1 MSSPRRS
8 LRHLITRGQRLAG
21 ILATAVLATQVAL
34 MVALSVVDVIAR
46 RKRKV
51 RKFPT
56 VPPKPIALGEDQ
68 ITIYTFG
75 RDLYADML
83 ASIADAEAY
92 VYFETYIWKG
102 DEVGRSFKEALIAA
116 ADRGVSVF
124 VAYDVFANM
133 VVDPRFF
140 HLPENVH
147 VRRHPLIGSLVPLPR
162 NWGRNHRKLLVVDGK
177 DAYIGGYNIGSL
189 YADRWR
195 DTHARVQ
202 GPAAAEIENAFVDY
216 WNMKPLGMFPSKPD
230 LELPSPAG
238 RDWEASLQVHRNTPR
253 WQVYP
258 IRNMYLEAIDKAEHH
273 IWLTHAYLI
282 PDDDLMSSL
291 FQAARRGVDV
301 RIIVPATSNH
311 VVADWL
317 SRGFYDELLSKGVRL
332 FLYQGAM
339 VHSKTATID
348 GHWSTIGT
356 ANLDRLSL
364 LGNYEVNAEWTAPE
378 VAQKMEEVFMSD
390 VSNCIELELATWRA
404 RSPIAKAT
412 ESFLGP
418 WRPVF

>member
-1 MSSPRRS
+1 MSSPRTS
-8 LRHLITRGQRLAG
+8 LRHLLSRGQRLAG
-21 ILATAVLATQVAL
+21 MIATAVLSAQVVL
-34 MVALSVVDVIAR
+34 MVALSVIDVIAR
-46 RKRKV
+46 RKRKI

-56 VPPKPIALGEDQ
+56 VPPKPIPLGEDMV
-68 ITIYTFG
+68 TIYTFG

-83 ASIADAEAY
+83 ASIEGAERY

-102 DEVGRSFKEALIAA
+102 DEVGQAFKDALVAA
-116 ADRGVSVF
+116 AARGVDVF
-124 VAYDVFANM
+124 VAYDVFANL
-133 VVDPRFF
+133 VVDRRFF
-140 HLPENVH
+140 DLPDSIHL
-147 VRRHPLIGSLVPLPR
+147 RRHPLIGSILPLPR
-162 NWGRNHRKLLVVDGK
+162 NMGRNHRKLLVVDGD

-202 GPAAAEIENAFVDY
+202 GPTAAEIENAFVDY
-216 WNMKPLGMFPSKPD
+216 WNMKPLGLLPSKPA
-230 LELPSPAG
+230 LELQSPAG
-238 RDWEASLQVHRNTPR
+238 RDWQASMQVHRNTPR

-258 IRNMYLEAIDKAEHH
+258 IRNMYLEAIDKADHH

-301 RIIVPATSNH
+301 RIIVPAKSNH

-364 LGNYEVNAEWTAPE
+364 VGNYEVNAEWTAPE
-378 VAQKMEEVFMSD
+378 VAQKMEEVFQSD
-390 VSNCIELELATWRA
+390 LHNCVELDLDRWRA
-404 RSPIAKAT
+404 RSRFAKAT
-412 ESFLGP
+412 ESFLAP

>member
-1 MSSPRRS
+1 MSSPWTT
-8 LRHLITRGQRLAG
+8 LRDLITRAQRLAG
-21 ILATAVLATQVAL
+21 WLASLVLTLQVTL

-56 VPPKPIALGEDQ
+56 VPPVPIPLGDDQ
-68 ITIYTFG
+68 VTVYTFG
-75 RDLYADML
+75 RDLYNDML
-83 ASIADAEAY
+83 TSIEAAENY
-92 VYFETYIWKG
+92 IYFETYIWKG
-102 DEVGRSFKEALIAA
+102 DEVGTSFKEALVAA
-116 ADRGVSVF
+116 ADRGVQVF

-133 VVDPRFF
+133 VVNPRFF
-140 HLPENVH
+140 QFPENIH
-147 VRRHPLIGSLVPLPR
+147 VRRHPLVGSILPLPR
-162 NWGRNHRKLLVVDGK
+162 NMGRNHRKLLIVDGD

-216 WNMKPLGMFPSKPD
+216 WNMKPLGLLPTKPAI
-230 LELPSPAG
+230 ELPSPAG
-238 RDWEASLQVHRNTPR
+238 REWDGSMEVHRNTPR

-258 IRNMYLEAIDKAEHH
+258 IRNMYLEAIDKADHH

-282 PDDDLMSSL
+282 PDDDLTSSL

-301 RIIVPATSNH
+301 RIMVPAQSNH

-317 SRGFYDELLSKGVRL
+317 SRGFYEELLAKGVRL

-364 LGNYEVNAEWTAPE
+364 VGNYEVNAEWTAPA
-378 VAQKMEEVFMSD
+378 VAQKLEEVFESD
-390 VSNCIELELATWRA
+390 LSNCAELDLAQWRA
-404 RSPIAKAT
+404 RSTLAKAT
-412 ESFLGP
+412 EAFLAP